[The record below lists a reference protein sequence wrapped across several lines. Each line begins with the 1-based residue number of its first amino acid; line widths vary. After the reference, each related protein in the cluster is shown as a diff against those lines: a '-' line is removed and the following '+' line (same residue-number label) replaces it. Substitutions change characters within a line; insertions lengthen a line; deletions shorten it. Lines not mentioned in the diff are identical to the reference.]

1 MLFSDFT
8 HPPSL
13 RHSPSRAF
21 CHIFCV
27 CEQKIRQNRLGR
39 SQHGYNN
46 STPNGVHVTLH
57 WLLISRGSRHGP
69 VATIT
74 GTVLKGKS
82 CHAAPPSWRRSP
94 TGAPFKT
101 ILFSVFP
108 GRQPRWHTA
117 KKPDR
122 FFDDG
127 TLTRTQV
134 HIICFSYDDFF
145 GYKLLASAGNKRKR
159 HL

>member
-1 MLFSDFT
+1 YKIMLFSDFT

-57 WLLISRGSRHGP
+57 WLLTNRGSRHGP
-69 VATIT
+69 VATVT
-74 GTVLKGKS
+74 EAVLKGKS
-82 CHAAPPSWRRSP
+82 CPQAGAGLRPVPKLAPVS
-94 TGAPFKT
+94 
-101 ILFSVFP
+101 
-108 GRQPRWHTA
+108 
-117 KKPDR
+117 DR
-122 FFDDG
+122 
-127 TLTRTQV
+127 
-134 HIICFSYDDFF
+134 
-145 GYKLLASAGNKRKR
+145 
-159 HL
+159 